1 MDVSCWD
8 FPSLSCCQ
16 RALRCLLLWVALSHC
31 TSRAKLK
38 LIFEFDLSVFEPVAP
53 ARSALW
59 PEGLAPWR
67 AALGSDAPSPGSTEI
82 IAFKCGECV
91 VLAGAMLKLSIPW
104 SISLSFP
111 VLVTRVGVLNLAPA
125 GHDHS
130 QPRHD
135 CFVPWLEG
143 LPVSAKAHGL
153 TRGCFEVHAL

>member
-1 MDVSCWD
+1 MKLELAGARALATATRANWRRLLSQSVISLLETVERPLVLPWAMCVKHLGFHFEKRSAMDVSCWD

-53 ARSALW
+53 ARSALAW

-82 IAFKCGECV
+82 AFKCGECV
-91 VLAGAMLKLSIPW
+91 VLAGAI
-104 SISLSFP
+104 
-111 VLVTRVGVLNLAPA
+111 
-125 GHDHS
+125 
-130 QPRHD
+130 
-135 CFVPWLEG
+135 C
-143 LPVSAKAHGL
+143 
-153 TRGCFEVHAL
+153 